1 MHNTS
6 ISVPKHAVVG
16 PPAHSGTTFL
26 FVWVPTQTVAVRV
39 PIAFAAAA
47 EYTVQ
52 CYSICHA
59 SLGIDMD
66 ITGRSVTVKLVKAFV
81 WVGKIKS
88 LTPQWH
94 CL

>member
-1 MHNTS
+1 MHNAS
-6 ISVPKHAVVG
+6 ISVPKHVVG
-16 PPAHSGTTFL
+16 PPPHSGITFL
-26 FVWVPTQTVAVRV
+26 FVWVPAQTVAVCV
-39 PIAFAAAA
+39 PITFAAAAA
-47 EYTVQ
+47 EYTVH

-88 LTPQWH
+88 
-94 CL
+94 